1 MSRLRSRRW
10 GPEDRGSPASVP
22 GELLHHQAGTTAC
35 DMRHDGRAA
44 VDLRHQPQV
53 DRERELYLLSLSQS
67 QIFRLDE
74 HAVGAQILRL
84 ADPAFAARHDDLD
97 RGASAVAGT
106 QTPLHPD
113 ESLDHS

>member
-1 MSRLRSRRW
+1 MSRRVRAAFAVL
-10 GPEDRGSPASVP
+10 GGGSLALVA
-22 GELLHHQAGTTAC
+22 GELLHHQAGPTAR

-53 DRERELYLLSLSQS
+53 DRERELYLLSLAQT

-84 ADPAFAARHDDLD
+84 AD
-97 RGASAVAGT
+97 SA
-106 QTPLHPD
+106 LRPD
-113 ESLDHS
+113 MTT